1 MPKRGGSGT
10 RVSAALRE
18 MLDNSLKD
26 DLIVTPPYEEWL
38 DRNPEGTIDRDVA
51 ALMAKL
57 MSTPDRDRSGSF
69 SASQA
74 GYCLRR
80 QELQF
85 IGVRP
90 PGVHDTHTVR
100 IFNNGKWL
108 HLKWQAELLTAGII
122 DTVESTVRRR
132 DLSARC
138 TLDGVG
144 MAASGR
150 YTDYDFGLEIKGRND
165 YTYNEQVRN
174 DPDEKTRRQVDFQF
188 LLGGF
193 DVMVI
198 LNENKNN
205 QGFHEWVFYRD
216 EERVQDAEHELRSL
230 NRAIEKGRLHSMLPE
245 CKMQTG
251 EFNKC
256 PFGGAGGPCEM
267 SGRWPTGK

>member
-1 MPKRGGSGT
+1 MMD
-10 RVSAALRE
+10 E
-18 MLDNSLKD
+18 SLKE

-38 DRNPEGTIDRDVA
+38 DRNPEGTIDPNVA
-51 ALMAKL
+51 ALMAQF

-80 QELQF
+80 QELAF
-85 IGVRP
+85 LGVQP

-122 DTVESTVRRR
+122 DVAELTVKRPK
-132 DLSARC
+132 LKARC

-144 MAASGR
+144 VAANGR
-150 YTDYDFGLEIKGRND
+150 YTNYDFGLEIKGRND
-165 YTYNEQVRN
+165 YTYGDQVKN
-174 DPDEKTRRQVDFQF
+174 DPDEKTRRQVDMQF

-205 QGFHEWVFYRD
+205 QSFHEWVFYRD
-216 EERVQDAEHELRSL
+216 DERVDEAEMELRDLS
-230 NRAIEKGRLHSMLPE
+230 RAIDKGRLHPMLDE
-245 CKMQTG
+245 CKLQTG

-256 PFGGAGGPCEM
+256 PFGGAGGPCQM